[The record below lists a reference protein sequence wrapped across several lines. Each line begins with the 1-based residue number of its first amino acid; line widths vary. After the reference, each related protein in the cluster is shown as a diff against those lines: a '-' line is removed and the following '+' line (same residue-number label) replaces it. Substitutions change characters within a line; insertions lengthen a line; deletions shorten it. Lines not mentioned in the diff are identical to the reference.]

1 MSIKILGITG
11 GIGSGKSYVCRLIG
25 QHGIPIFY
33 TDIEAKLEMAENRQ
47 IHRELRAL
55 IGNDVIDAEGRPVK
69 AVLAEYICRGNEHAE
84 RVNAIVHP
92 RVRERMLKWA
102 RSNDTITSYSDAHR
116 CAEGEPHLKVVECAL
131 LFESGFHTDC
141 THTVT
146 VVAPLETR
154 IDRIMQ
160 RDGITRAKALEWI
173 NLQMPQEQ
181 KIILANHTI
190 VNDGIAPLLPQIN
203 KVLHALGNS
212 AL

>member
-11 GIGSGKSYVCRLIG
+11 GIGSGKSYVCRLVG

-102 RSNDTITSYSDAHR
+102 RSNDTITSYSDAHS
-116 CAEGEPHLKVVECAL
+116 CAEGEPQLKVVECAL

-141 THTVT
+141 DYTVA

-160 RDGITRAKALEWI
+160 RDGISREKALEWI

-181 KIILANHTI
+181 KSDLADYII
-190 VNDGIAPLLPQIN
+190 VNDGIASLIPQID
-203 KVLHALGNS
+203 KILRAL
-212 AL
+212 

>member
-1 MSIKILGITG
+1 MNTKIIGITG
-11 GIGSGKSYVCRLIG
+11 GIGSGKSYVCRIIE
-25 QHGIPIFY
+25 QHKIPIFY

-55 IGNDVIDAEGRPVK
+55 IGNDVIDAEGRIVK
-69 AVLAEYICRGNEHAE
+69 AVIADYICRSNEYAE

-102 RSNDTITSYSDAHR
+102 QSDNADSSRADEHSHAASGQR
-116 CAEGEPHLKVVECAL
+116 LKMVECAL

-141 THTVT
+141 DYTIA

-154 IDRIMQ
+154 IARIMQ
-160 RDGITRAKALEWI
+160 RDDISREKALEWI

-181 KIILANHTI
+181 KADLADHII
-190 VNDGIAPLLPQIN
+190 VNDGTTPLIPQID
-203 KVLHALGNS
+203 KVFSSILNA
-212 AL
+212 

>member
-25 QHGIPIFY
+25 QRGIPIFY
-33 TDIEAKLEMAENRQ
+33 TDIEAKLEMAANPQ

-69 AVLAEYICRGNEHAE
+69 AVLAEYICRGNEYAE

-92 RVRERMLKWA
+92 RVRERMLNWA
-102 RSNDTITSYSDAHR
+102 QSDNADSSRSDEHSHAASGQR
-116 CAEGEPHLKVVECAL
+116 LKVVECAL

-141 THTVT
+141 DYTVA
-146 VVAPLETR
+146 VVAPLETH

-160 RDGITRAKALEWI
+160 RDGISREKALEWI

-181 KIILANHTI
+181 KAALADYII
-190 VNDGIAPLLPQIN
+190 VNDGIAPLIPQID
-203 KVLHALGNS
+203 KVLRAL
-212 AL
+212 